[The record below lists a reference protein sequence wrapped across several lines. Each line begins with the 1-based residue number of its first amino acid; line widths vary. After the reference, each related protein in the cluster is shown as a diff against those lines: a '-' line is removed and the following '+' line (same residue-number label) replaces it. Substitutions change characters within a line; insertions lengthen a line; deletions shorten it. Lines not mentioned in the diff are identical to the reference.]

1 MIHIHSFVFSPF
13 TENTYIL
20 SDETQEAVIIDP
32 GCNNTQEENTLHHY
46 IETNALKVVKLLNT
60 HCHIDHV
67 FGNQFIKDTY
77 GVQLYMH
84 RLDIPTLKANKMV
97 AQMYGIVRFVESEPD
112 VFVEEGDTIEFG
124 NSQLEVLFVPG
135 HAPGHVVFLNRAQKF
150 AISGD
155 VLFQMGIGR
164 YDFPGCSYPDLM
176 HSIRH
181 KLFLLEEDLTV
192 YPGHGPT
199 TTIGFEKINNPFL
212 K

>member
-67 FGNQFIKDTY
+67 FGNQFVKDTY

-97 AQMYGIVRFVESEPD
+97 AQMYGIARFVESEPD

-135 HAPGHVVFLNRAQKF
+135 HAPGHVAFLNRAQKF